1 MPSIGPLAGKAAA
14 GAKRVWPFV
23 LEGYRRWDQLSDKE
37 KERYRQQARDLV
49 DKGRSV
55 VTKRPGKR

>member
-1 MPSIGPLAGKAAA
+1 MPSLGPLAGKAAA

-37 KERYRQQARDLV
+37 KEQYRQQLRDLTARGRDLV
-49 DKGRSV
+49 N
-55 VTKRPGKR
+55 KRPKR